1 MEIKEAL
8 DKTNA
13 HKDLLGKKMN
23 GASIDELIIVPTNIE
38 LKRQFEESYI
48 DSLDALAAI
57 KPFTNVDVDIFVV
70 FDKHRIRSQNVIFST
85 TLDNVLKM
93 IENG

>member
-8 DKTNA
+8 DKINA

-38 LKRQFEESYI
+38 LKRQFEGSYI
-48 DSLDALAAI
+48 DCLDAQAAI
-57 KPFTNVDVDIFVV
+57 KPFTNVDVVFVV
-70 FDKHRIRSQNVIFST
+70 FDKHRIRSQNIILST